1 MVYTGSKFCV
11 IILLL
16 DDYYF
21 RKKIKVKITK
31 KNKEVSGTVVLSVGK
46 L

>member
-1 MVYTGSKFCV
+1 LCV
-11 IILLL
+11 INLLL

-21 RKKIKVKITK
+21 RKEINVSLTK
-31 KNKEVSGTVVLSVGK
+31 KNKEINGTVVLSVRK